1 MFFFIIIIQVA
12 KGQLTKEQGR
22 LGPGTDVWAMAL
34 SLLYCLCGYHVM
46 VYACTGDTMY
56 RETDPQKLQAKRIQC
71 VFQVGTRVCI
81 VFLCALCT
89 EKVCGFFCPKSGVL
103 TRTMLKLYKS
113 RIDLILLL
121 VCSGQQSVV
130 YFSIH
135 RLLSTRKGLK
145 TSKCFSPATRTMKY
159 QNYHALGLRF

>member
-1 MFFFIIIIQVA
+1 MLIIYVFLNIIIQVA

-71 VFQVGTRVCI
+71 VFQVGTRVCV
-81 VFLCALCT
+81 VFFMYTL
-89 EKVCGFFCPKSGVL
+89 
-103 TRTMLKLYKS
+103 
-113 RIDLILLL
+113 
-121 VCSGQQSVV
+121 
-130 YFSIH
+130 H
-135 RLLSTRKGLK
+135 
-145 TSKCFSPATRTMKY
+145 
-159 QNYHALGLRF
+159 

>member
-1 MFFFIIIIQVA
+1 
-12 KGQLTKEQGR
+12 
-22 LGPGTDVWAMAL
+22 
-34 SLLYCLCGYHVM
+34 
-46 VYACTGDTMY
+46 MY
-56 RETDPQKLQAKRIQC
+56 RETDPQKLQAKRIEC

-81 VFLCALCT
+81 VFFVYTAL
-89 EKVCGFFCPKSGVL
+89 KKFVFFNCPKSGVL
-103 TRTMLKLYKS
+103 TRTVLKLYKS

-159 QNYHALGLRF
+159 QNYHALGLSFNNWLIKFFSPVS

>member
-1 MFFFIIIIQVA
+1 MSFFIIIQVA

-81 VFLCALCT
+81 VFFVYTAL
-89 EKVCGFFCPKSGVL
+89 KKFGFF
-103 TRTMLKLYKS
+103 
-113 RIDLILLL
+113 
-121 VCSGQQSVV
+121 
-130 YFSIH
+130 
-135 RLLSTRKGLK
+135 LSKVW
-145 TSKCFSPATRTMKY
+145 CVD
-159 QNYHALGLRF
+159 QNCVETL